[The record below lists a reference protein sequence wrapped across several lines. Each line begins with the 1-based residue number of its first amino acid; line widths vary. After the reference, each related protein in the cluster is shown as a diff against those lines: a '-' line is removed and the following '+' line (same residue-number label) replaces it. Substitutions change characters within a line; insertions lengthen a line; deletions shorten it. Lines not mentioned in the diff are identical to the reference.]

1 MPEYNLDCQ
10 ILVHICIRI
19 FFQVSLKEYL
29 NRKRTTG
36 SVVVKETNPSS
47 DVTSAGQSRVPD
59 PGNLIPTASD
69 SSSVVSYR
77 GSLGTNVSKSGY
89 GSTLLST
96 SGVSSSTSGVM
107 IEPVS
112 PDEGYRGDDDRSLL
126 HSTVH
131 G

>member
-1 MPEYNLDCQ
+1 M
-10 ILVHICIRI
+10 
-19 FFQVSLKEYL
+19 
-29 NRKRTTG
+29 
-36 SVVVKETNPSS
+36 KETVPVPSS

-59 PGNLIPTASD
+59 PGNLLPSGGD

-77 GSLGTNVSKSGY
+77 SSLGTSVTKSGY

-112 PDEGYRGDDDRSLL
+112 PDEGYRGDDNRSLL